1 MEKTYCQPGP
11 SQEQVES
18 ARAQFDHCDW
28 KQTTD
33 DDIRLLSAPP
43 SLSEIMLKLG
53 KAANTAPGIRDGLE
67 YRHLRSVDGNG
78 ELLATIYRAVW
89 SLGIP
94 ACWKTSRTVPIFKK
108 GDPSDNGNFRP
119 ISLLPTMYKIFSGIL
134 SSRIMATTTRLGWIS
149 PEQK

>member
-1 MEKTYCQPGP
+1 MACLIQRTQKETATAFMEKTYCQPGR

-53 KAANTAPGIRDGLE
+53 KAANTAP
-67 YRHLRSVDGNG
+67 
-78 ELLATIYRAVW
+78 
-89 SLGIP
+89 
-94 ACWKTSRTVPIFKK
+94 
-108 GDPSDNGNFRP
+108 
-119 ISLLPTMYKIFSGIL
+119 
-134 SSRIMATTTRLGWIS
+134 
-149 PEQK
+149 